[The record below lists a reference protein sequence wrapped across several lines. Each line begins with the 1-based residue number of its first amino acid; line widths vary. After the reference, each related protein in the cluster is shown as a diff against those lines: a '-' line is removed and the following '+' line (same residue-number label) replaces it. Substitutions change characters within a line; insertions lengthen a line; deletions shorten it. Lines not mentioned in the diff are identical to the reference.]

1 MSSHIQ
7 NRRPISWADR
17 LGRKPSGWWL
27 SVSILLTFFSLLP
40 AQVTGLNGWN
50 IFVDPGHSQTQNMG
64 VNGYSEAEEVLRVAL
79 QLQDILLSQ
88 TDIDTV
94 YLSRTSD
101 QQLVS
106 LYQRTQHANTLGAA
120 WYHSIHSNAG
130 APDHNTTLL
139 LWGQLYDGTPDPPV
153 GGEDMS
159 AIMIDILTRGM
170 RIPTI
175 GSWGDCSFYNWSDYC
190 ANSGGPYLYV
200 NRNTNMPSELSE
212 EGHHTNP
219 AQNQLDMNAEYK
231 RLLAYTFYWS
241 ILQYH
246 NLPRPFVGICTGII
260 RDVETGVP
268 INGAQVFLNGQ
279 TYTTDTYQSLFH
291 NYTNDPNQLHNGFY
305 FFEGLPDTTLPVIVT
320 ANYYYSDTALVSIV
334 DTFFTFHNVELL
346 STVPPIVLSTTPLDG
361 DSLFPAWYDIQVEFS
376 RPMDITSTENAFHMT
391 PAATGVFAWSNNNT
405 LLTFSPDTMGFYTQ
419 YTVQIA
425 DSAQDAYG
433 HQFDGDADSLEGGSY
448 SFSFRTGPPDMS
460 PPYIIA
466 IYPPQVAQEV
476 ELKPVVTINFN
487 EEVGPDSLIETLVVL
502 ERLSNNVPV
511 QGMLEHYLFRGQSI
525 VSFFPTETLQPD
537 ETYVTRILPGL
548 MDNFGNAMT
557 TARGFSFR
565 TGIVDLDLTA
575 IDPFETDIT
584 ANWWAPQTSG
594 STTGIITDSTMR
606 VINMDIVNHLTGST
620 KALQINY
627 GWDVNSSA
635 WLIREYLSGGAP
647 RNVQFTADHLLQMY
661 IFGDGSGNQFRF
673 AVDDHVPESNPP
685 AAHHEVSPWYT
696 VDWIGWRLV
705 TWDMVNDGTGTWIGD
720 GVLDGQL
727 RIDSI
732 QLTYVPGAAPFG
744 RLIFDDLRLADEFPL
759 GTTGSGKAPLP
770 GAFAL
775 YPNVPNPFNPTTT
788 ISYQLPEDAT
798 VHLIVYDLLGRQIR
812 TLVQTNQT
820 AGRKSVVWDG
830 KDTFGRV
837 VSVGMY
843 VVSLQAGTWHASQ
856 KVILLK

>member
-1 MSSHIQ
+1 MRSIISNQNHIDSTSE
-7 NRRPISWADR
+7 RGTVPWC
-17 LGRKPSGWWL
+17 LM
-27 SVSILLTFFSLLP
+27 VSIMLTFFSILP

-64 VNGYSEAEEVLRVAL
+64 VNGYSEAEEVLRVSL
-79 QLQDILLSQ
+79 QLQDILMSQ

-94 YLSRTSD
+94 YLSRTND
-101 QQLVS
+101 QQQVS

-175 GSWGDCSFYNWSDYC
+175 GSWGDCSFYTWSDYC

-219 AQNQLDMNAEYK
+219 AQNQLDMNVEYK

-268 INGAQVFLNGQ
+268 INGAQVFVNGQ
-279 TYTTDTYQSLFH
+279 SYTTDTYQSLFH
-291 NYTNDPNQLHNGFY
+291 NYTNDPNLLHNGFY

-320 ANYYYSDTALVSIV
+320 ANHYYSDTALVSIV
-334 DTFFTFHNVELL
+334 DTFFTFHDVELL
-346 STVPPIVLSTTPLDG
+346 STVPPIVLSTTPLNG
-361 DSLFPAWYDIQVEFS
+361 DTLFPAWYDIQVEFS

-391 PAATGVFAWSNNNT
+391 PSVTGIFSWANNNT
-405 LLTFSPDTMGFYTQ
+405 LLTFTPDTMGFYTQ
-419 YTVQIA
+419 YTVLIA
-425 DSAQDAYG
+425 DSAYDAYG

-460 PPYIIA
+460 PPYVA
-466 IYPPQVAQEV
+466 DVYPPQVAQEV
-476 ELKPVVTINFN
+476 ELQPLVNINFN
-487 EEVGPDSLIETLVVL
+487 EEVGPDSLIETLIVL
-502 ERLSNNVPV
+502 ERLVNNVPV
-511 QGMLEHYLFRGQSI
+511 QGVLKHYVFAGQSI

-557 TARGFSFR
+557 TARAFSFR
-565 TGIVDLDLTA
+565 TGIMDLDLTS

-584 ANWWAPQTSG
+584 ANWWAPQMSG
-594 STTGIITDSTMR
+594 STTGIITDSTGIE
-606 VINMDIVNHLTGST
+606 VNTEIVNHITGST

-647 RNVQFTADHLLQMY
+647 RNVQFTGDHLLQVY
-661 IFGDGSGNQFRF
+661 VFGDGSGNQFRF
-673 AVDDHVPESNPP
+673 AVDDHVPSSG
-685 AAHHEVSPWYT
+685 ASYHEVSPWYT
-696 VDWIGWRLV
+696 VDWKGWRLV

-720 GVLDGQL
+720 GVLDGML

-744 RLIFDDLRLADEFPL
+744 RLVFDDLRIADEIPL
-759 GTTGSGKAPLP
+759 STTYPEETILP
-770 GAFAL
+770 DAFTL
-775 YPNVPNPFNPTTT
+775 YPNVPNPFNPSTT
-788 ISYQLPEDAT
+788 IAYQLPVEAT
-798 VHLIVYDLLGRQIR
+798 VNLVIYDLLGRQVR
-812 TLVQTNQT
+812 TLVQSHQM

-830 KDTFGRV
+830 KDASGRP
-837 VSVGMY
+837 VSAGMY
-843 VVSLQAGTWHASQ
+843 VVYLQAGAFHASQ
-856 KVILLK
+856 KIILLK